1 MFCHQRTITLLTY
14 TIMRQEEIQKEKNAG
29 GGGGA
34 AKPAT
39 ESNGMMTYVKYIA
52 FALIFAAMA
61 TGIIL
66 AVV

>member
-1 MFCHQRTITLLTY
+1 
-14 TIMRQEEIQKEKNAG
+14 MRQEEIQKEKNAG

-39 ESNGMMTYVKYIA
+39 ESNGMMEYLKYIA

-66 AVV
+66 AIV

>member
-1 MFCHQRTITLLTY
+1 
-14 TIMRQEEIQKEKNAG
+14 MRQKQEQLREENAG

-39 ESNGMMTYVKYIA
+39 ESNGMMEYLKYIA

-66 AVV
+66 AIV

>member
-1 MFCHQRTITLLTY
+1 MY
-14 TIMRQEEIQKEKNAG
+14 NENN

-34 AKPAT
+34 ARPAT

>member
-1 MFCHQRTITLLTY
+1 
-14 TIMRQEEIQKEKNAG
+14 MRQEEIQKEKNAG

-34 AKPAT
+34 ARPAT

-52 FALIFAAMA
+52 FALIFAALA

>member
-1 MFCHQRTITLLTY
+1 MLSHYRTITLLTY

-39 ESNGMMTYVKYIA
+39 ESNGMMEYLKYIA

-66 AVV
+66 TFI

>member
-1 MFCHQRTITLLTY
+1 
-14 TIMRQEEIQKEKNAG
+14 MRQEEIQKEKNAG

-39 ESNGMMTYVKYIA
+39 ESNGMMEYLKYIA

-66 AVV
+66 TFI